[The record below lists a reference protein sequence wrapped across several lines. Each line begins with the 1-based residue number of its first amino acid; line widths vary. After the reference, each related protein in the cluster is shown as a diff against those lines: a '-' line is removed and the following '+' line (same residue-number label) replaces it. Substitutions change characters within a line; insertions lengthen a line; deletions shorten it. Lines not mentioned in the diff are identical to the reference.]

1 MLARVNHLD
10 WFQVRRWCFGIYIKI
25 FWRTNLTINYKK
37 VHLLLN
43 MSTTPYYLLMP
54 CIKGENKI
62 DSKFC
67 EVCHIRKEQKCHMGS
82 WRLMGSWKPKDW
94 ENEEKVCKKWE
105 SGEIRE
111 AIKSGNLPWSQF
123 LKTYTNNR
131 VCELRTD
138 RFSSWF

>member
-123 LKTYTNNR
+123 LNTYTNNR